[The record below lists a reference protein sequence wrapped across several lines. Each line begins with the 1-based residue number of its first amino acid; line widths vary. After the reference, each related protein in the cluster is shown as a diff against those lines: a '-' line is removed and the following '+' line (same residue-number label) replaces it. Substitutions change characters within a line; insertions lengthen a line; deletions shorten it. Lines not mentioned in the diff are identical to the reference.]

1 MDHALPRV
9 TYSNVGTDF
18 SAVFDRL
25 AVELKKA
32 SVAGGRSVS
41 NLIGG
46 HPDESGARYVA
57 SGPIDRAELGT
68 FFEAG
73 PAEVDR
79 AVAAARAAFHGWAGA
94 GWKVRVAA
102 MRRVADLL
110 AQYKYEVAADC
121 IREVGKS
128 FAEAMGEV
136 EEAIDLV
143 RYYSDQ
149 MEANDGFYRPL
160 ARAVPIE
167 ETSDVLRPYGVFA
180 VIVPFNFP
188 VALGIGMLAG
198 ALLAGNSVVLKP
210 SPLAGLTGSWLA
222 RLCVEA
228 GMPEGVVNLLC
239 GGASTGQALL
249 EHPGVSGYAF
259 IGSHA
264 VGTHILRTVAAGAYN
279 RPVIVEMGG
288 KNPCYVTASAD
299 LDIAAE
305 GVMRSAFGLQGQKC
319 SSCSKVY
326 VAREIYADFLDRL
339 KQRASAIRIGAPRD
353 ASIFMGPVI
362 NDAAGERYAAACA
375 EAQRDGRILLGGK
388 RLAGGDFDGG
398 VYIEP
403 TIVEGLSAAHRLNKD
418 ELFLPF
424 LSVQSFDSLEQA
436 IADGNDIA
444 YGLTAGA
451 YAQDP
456 GELAF
461 FLDRAEAGA
470 LYANRA
476 SGATTGAWPGV
487 QTFCGWKGSGVA
499 GKGALGP
506 YYVQQFMR
514 EQSRTVM
521 GSVAKAG

>member
-18 SAVFDRL
+18 SKVFVRL
-25 AVELKKA
+25 ATELRA
-32 SVAGGRSVS
+32 AAGSAGKSIP

-46 HPDESGARYVA
+46 QADEGGARYLA
-57 SGPIDRAELGT
+57 RSPIDGVELGS
-68 FFEAG
+68 FFEAE
-73 PAEVDR
+73 PADVDR
-79 AVAAARAAFHGWAGA
+79 AVVAARAAFPDWAGRS
-94 GWKVRVAA
+94 WKERVAL
-102 MRRVADLL
+102 MRGVANLL
-110 AQYKYEVAADC
+110 SEYKFEVAADC

-136 EEAIDLV
+136 EEAVDLV

-149 MEANDGFYRPL
+149 IEANDGFYRPL
-160 ARAVPIE
+160 ARAVPVE

-198 ALLAGNSVVLKP
+198 AVLAGNAVVLKP
-210 SPLAGLTGSWLA
+210 SPQAGLTGAWLA
-222 RLCVEA
+222 RLCAEA
-228 GMPEGVVNLLC
+228 GLPDGVVNLVC

-249 EHPGVSGYAF
+249 EHPAVSGYAF

-279 RPVIVEMGG
+279 RPVIIEMGG
-288 KNPCYVTASAD
+288 KNPCYVTASAE
-299 LDIAAE
+299 LDVAAE

-326 VAREIYADFLDRL
+326 VAREIYAEFLGKLTERT
-339 KQRASAIRIGAPRD
+339 SALRIGAPRD

-362 NDAAGERYAAACA
+362 NAAAGERYARACA
-375 EAQRDGRILLGGK
+375 EAQRDGRIVSGGM
-388 RLAGGDFDGG
+388 RLSGGDFDGG
-398 VYIEP
+398 VYVEP
-403 TIVEGLSAAHRLNKD
+403 VIVEGLAANHHLNKD
-418 ELFLPF
+418 EYFLPF
-424 LSVQSFDSLEQA
+424 LSVQPFDHLEQA
-436 IADGNDIA
+436 IADGNDTT
-444 YGLTAGA
+444 YGLTAGT

-456 GELAF
+456 AELDL

-514 EQSRTVM
+514 EQSRTIM
-521 GSVAKAG
+521 RSVAKAG

>member
-1 MDHALPRV
+1 MNQALPRV
-9 TYSNVGTDF
+9 TYSNIGTDF
-18 SAVFDRL
+18 SGVFGLLQKQLEQDAAAPAR
-25 AVELKKA
+25 AFP
-32 SVAGGRSVS
+32 

-46 HPDESGARYVA
+46 KPDEAGARYIA
-57 SGPIDRAELGT
+57 RSPIDGSEIGS

-73 PAEVDR
+73 QGEVDR
-79 AVAAARAAFHGWAGA
+79 AISAASAAFREWGSRP
-94 GWKVRVAA
+94 WKERVALV
-102 MRRVADLL
+102 RRVADRLSDH
-110 AQYKYEVAADC
+110 KYEVAAAC

-128 FAEAMGEV
+128 FGEAMGEV

-149 MEANDGFYRPL
+149 LEANDGFYRPL
-160 ARAVPIE
+160 SRAVPIE

-198 ALLAGNSVVLKP
+198 ALLGGNAVVLKP
-210 SPLAGLTGSWLA
+210 SPQAGLTGHWLA
-222 RLCVEA
+222 RLCEEA
-228 GMPEGVVNLLC
+228 GIPGGVVNLLC
-239 GGASTGQALL
+239 GGAEVGQALVD
-249 EHPGVSGYAF
+249 HSGVAGYAF

-264 VGTHILRTVAAGAYN
+264 VGTRILRSVAAGGYN
-279 RPVIVEMGG
+279 RPVIIEMGG

-299 LDIAAE
+299 LDVAAE

-326 VAREIYADFLDRL
+326 VDRRVYAEFMDKLVA
-339 KQRASAIRIGAPRD
+339 KSRAIKIGAPRS
-353 ASIFMGPVI
+353 AATFMGPLI
-362 NDAAGERYAAACA
+362 NEAAFQRFAQACDQA
-375 EAQRDGRILLGGK
+375 RRDGRIVHGGE
-388 RLAGGDFDGG
+388 RLEGGEYDGG
-398 VYIEP
+398 FYVAP
-403 TIVEGLSAAHRLNKD
+403 TIVEGLAAEHRLNKD

-424 LSVQSFDSLEQA
+424 LSVQVFDDLEMA
-436 IADGNDIA
+436 IRDGNDIA

-451 YAQDP
+451 YARDEA
-456 GELAF
+456 ELNL
-461 FLDRAEAGA
+461 FLDKAEAGA

-514 EQSRTVM
+514 EQSRTIM
-521 GSVAKAG
+521 RTSAAAE